1 MAENDNLDTHGK
13 ASRMSL
19 NRKAELL
26 NCSNDGT
33 FVMKFYE
40 DGLADKAEEYI
51 KKDSPIDE
59 HEVIVCN
66 DIIAVCTNTI
76 GRSSGLADELLSLF
90 NHGNIENVAE
100 NENFETL
107 GDAFAKYPQSTL
119 IMRKQYVDE
128 KDARIADLQ
137 KTNATIA
144 NNAVIM
150 NRKIDILEADKK
162 KLESKYL
169 DRLEEAEKDE
179 CELYHMKADQ
189 VLCDLLNELGFGA
202 LVERYNSKSKLYAQ
216 INRMNINP
224 EAYNDALQKI
234 QDTGHPVFIPGS
246 PFVSIEARCVFNTKK

>member
-1 MAENDNLDTHGK
+1 MTDNNNLDTHGK

-66 DIIAVCTNTI
+66 DIIAVCTNSI

-100 NENFETL
+100 NDKFETL
-107 GDAFAKYPQSTL
+107 GDAYAKYPQSTL
-119 IMRKQYVDE
+119 VMRKQYVDE
-128 KDARIADLQ
+128 KDATIADLQ

-162 KLESKYL
+162 NLESKYL
-169 DRLEEAEKDE
+169 DSLEEAEKDD

-189 VLCDLLNELGFGA
+189 VL
-202 LVERYNSKSKLYAQ
+202 
-216 INRMNINP
+216 
-224 EAYNDALQKI
+224 
-234 QDTGHPVFIPGS
+234 
-246 PFVSIEARCVFNTKK
+246 